1 VFERFTELARMVMG
15 SARDEAASLNHHYI
29 GTEHLL
35 LGLLREEEG
44 LAARVLAS
52 FGVELVVVRRDVE
65 RIVGRGDEPV
75 PPGVL
80 LPRTPRMDDIIEL
93 SNAESETMGHPLT
106 GTEHLLL
113 GLVREGN
120 GVANVI
126 LADLGVPGESIRQ
139 EIYRLLSGPH

>member
-1 VFERFTELARMVMG
+1 MVMG
-15 SARDEAASLNHHYI
+15 SARDEAARLNHHYI

-35 LGLLREEEG
+35 LGLLREEDG
-44 LAARVLAS
+44 LAARVLFS
-52 FGVELVVVRRDVE
+52 FGIELGVVRRDVE

-75 PPGVL
+75 PSDVR
-80 LPRTPRMDDIIEL
+80 LPLTPRMNDIIEL
-93 SNAESETMGHPLT
+93 SNAESELRGHPLT

-126 LADLGVPGESIRQ
+126 LADLGAPGESIRQ
-139 EIYRLLSGPH
+139 EIDRLLSGPN